1 VPHLDV
7 LRSVDEKET
16 VFNFL
21 MASHTL
27 MVILLIISAALQFS
41 TIALS
46 TGCPCGLA
54 IMPVFGSPFRIV
66 PCCNVDSKLLSQRC
80 LCLHV
85 TH

>member
-1 VPHLDV
+1 
-7 LRSVDEKET
+7 VDEKEE
-16 VFNFL
+16 VFEFL

-54 IMPVFGSPFRIV
+54 NHMRVVESTVRIV
-66 PCCNVDSKLLSQRC
+66 PCFTIASELLSHRC
-80 LCLHV
+80 FCLYA